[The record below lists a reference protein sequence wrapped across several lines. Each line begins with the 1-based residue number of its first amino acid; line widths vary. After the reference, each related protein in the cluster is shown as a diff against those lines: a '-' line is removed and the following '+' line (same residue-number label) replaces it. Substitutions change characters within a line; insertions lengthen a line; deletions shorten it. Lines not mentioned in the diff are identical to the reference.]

1 MDNKKQTVKSQ
12 VKELKETAN
21 LKPKE
26 IFALLTEKNVKT
38 TQNSINYYF
47 YVKKGLVA
55 ADSKKVD

>member
-12 VKELKETAN
+12 VKELKENSN

-38 TQNSINYYF
+38 TQNSINYYY
-47 YVKKGLVA
+47 YVKKGLVTA
-55 ADSKKVD
+55 NVEKAD